1 MLAMPVSAAM
11 VEMALMELQADPMV
25 VLAVT
30 EAILAALV
38 LVVADPR
45 LALMACSP
53 AAAVMGVT
61 AVPSVM
67 PGMVALAGMAPPGLM
82 VTLGRQRVIQVRTA
96 RSVAAVA
103 MVAMVAMV
111 VVPATPLLAA
121 RGDQAAGLPAA
132 LALPPLRAAM
142 AVTAV

>member
-1 MLAMPVSAAM
+1 M
-11 VEMALMELQADPMV
+11 VEMALMELQAHPMV

-45 LALMACSP
+45 LALMAWSP

-96 RSVAAVA
+96 RSVAVAV
-103 MVAMVAMV
+103 MVETVASVGLSLVRV
-111 VVPATPLLAA
+111 VTAGQRVTPVRLI
-121 RGDQAAGLPAA
+121 
-132 LALPPLRAAM
+132 M
-142 AVTAV
+142 AVLVPTV

>member
-11 VEMALMELQADPMV
+11 VEMALMELQAHPMV

-45 LALMACSP
+45 LALMAWSP

-96 RSVAAVA
+96 RSVAVAV
-103 MVAMVAMV
+103 MVETVASVGLSLVRV
-111 VVPATPLLAA
+111 VTAGQRVTPVRLI
-121 RGDQAAGLPAA
+121 
-132 LALPPLRAAM
+132 M
-142 AVTAV
+142 AVLVPTV

>member
-11 VEMALMELQADPMV
+11 VEMALMELQAHPMV

-45 LALMACSP
+45 LALIACSP
-53 AAAVMGVT
+53 AAAVMRVT

-96 RSVAAVA
+96 RSVAVAV
-103 MVAMVAMV
+103 MVETVTSVGLSLVRV
-111 VVPATPLLAA
+111 VTAGQRVTPVRLI
-121 RGDQAAGLPAA
+121 
-132 LALPPLRAAM
+132 M
-142 AVTAV
+142 AVLVPTV

>member
-11 VEMALMELQADPMV
+11 VEMALMELQAHPMV

-45 LALMACSP
+45 LALMAWSP

-103 MVAMVAMV
+103 MVAMV
-111 VVPATPLLAA
+111 VVPATPVLAA